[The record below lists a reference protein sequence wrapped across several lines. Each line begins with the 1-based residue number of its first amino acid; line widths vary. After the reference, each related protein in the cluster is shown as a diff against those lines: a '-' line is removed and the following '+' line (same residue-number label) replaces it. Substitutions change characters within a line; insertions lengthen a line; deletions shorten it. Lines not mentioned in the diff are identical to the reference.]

1 MNRKLFLLNGLAIQA
16 VVANHASGWGITAM
30 FWWAHRYLPVESPNF
45 DQLGSAS
52 YWLLVLLKQLT
63 VFSVP
68 AFLFVSGAFMTYA
81 GRGTT
86 STLNWRTLRAR
97 LLGLLYPYLI
107 WSLVYFVWKGVQDG
121 PYLWWEYPLKLL
133 TGQAVG
139 AFFYVPVL
147 IQLLAISVWLV
158 RWASR
163 RPYLVLAIS
172 AVIQFALL
180 ALRYYQ
186 FEAKLPWLSYG
197 GAPDWL
203 CLNWIFFFTAGVVVS
218 QKQPRIG
225 QSFKRYRWVLLG
237 LLLLAAVAAVLE
249 PEWRARLSGME
260 SWKGTALTL
269 STTLYSVLFV
279 VTYLGFEHVE
289 LPFSKTLY
297 MMGGKSYGIYL
308 SHILVLELTARAIYH
323 LAPFILAYQI
333 IFQPLLILAGVAI
346 PYLLISGLMKS
357 PLRATSRYLF
367 G

>member
-97 LLGLLYPYLI
+97 LLGLLYPYLV
-107 WSLVYFVWKGVQDG
+107 WSLIYFVWTGFRDG
-121 PYLWWEYPLKLL
+121 PLPWWEYPLRLL
-133 TGQAVG
+133 AGQAVG

-158 RWASR
+158 RWANR
-163 RPYLVLAIS
+163 RPYLVLALS
-172 AVIQFALL
+172 AVVQFGLL

-186 FEAKLPWLSYG
+186 LEAKLPWLSYG

-203 CLNWIFFFTAGVVVS
+203 FLNWIFFFTAGVVVS
-218 QKQPRIG
+218 QKQPSIG
-225 QSFKRYRWVLLG
+225 QAFKRYRWVFLV
-237 LLLLAAVAAVLE
+237 LLLAAAAPAVLE
-249 PEWRARLSGME
+249 PEWRSRLDGLG
-260 SWKGTALTL
+260 SWKGTSLTI
-269 STTLYSVLFV
+269 STMLYSILFILV
-279 VTYLGFEHVE
+279 YLGFEHIE
-289 LPFSKTLY
+289 LPFSKLLY
-297 MMGGKSYGIYL
+297 LMGGKSYGIYL
-308 SHILVLELTARAIYH
+308 SHILVLELAARVTYH
-323 LAPFILAYQI
+323 LAPFILAHQI
-333 IFQPLLILAGVAI
+333 LFMPLLIVAGVGI
-346 PYLLISGLMKS
+346 PYVLISVLMKS
-357 PLRATSRYLF
+357 PIRSLSRYLF